1 MKGRIHLCILFLMY
15 SNVSNAQHV
24 MIGSKNNYVATIGPP
39 TYMMEDLV
47 LHVVAGNAST
57 IYPSAGNS
65 RTDWSPQRNHGTLV
79 ITMTHSATNLGNLIF
94 NVNGNAILQGWRK
107 PNVRLPLSTEFA
119 TGNFTVEMWAY
130 TTAANPHPDVFS
142 IIGNAGRLNVTYTRS
157 GSLLAQQVTRLGDL
171 RRILG
176 YYSLSASQISK
187 HFSLKNHASA
197 IKII

>member
-1 MKGRIHLCILFLMY
+1 MGRIYLCILFLMY
-15 SNVSNAQHV
+15 SNVSNAHCV
-24 MIGSKNNYVATIGPP
+24 MIGRKNNYVATIGPP

-65 RTDWSPQRNHGTLV
+65 RTDWSLQRNHGTLV
-79 ITMTHSATNLGNLIF
+79 ITMTHSATHLGNLIF
-94 NVNGNAILQGWRK
+94 NANGNAISQGWRN
-107 PNVRLPLSTEFA
+107 PYVSLPLFTDFG

-142 IIGNAGRLNVTYTRS
+142 IIGNAGRLNATYTRS

-171 RRILG
+171 RRTLG
-176 YYSLSASQISK
+176 YYSLSASQVAK
-187 HFSLKNHASA
+187 YFSLKNHASA